1 MNLTGAFLL
10 TKAAMRAMRQE
21 GGGAIVHIAS
31 RMAIR
36 VKEGHGAYAASKAG
50 ILQLTQ
56 PSLPLGEW
64 PPLLHPSSPLR
75 ESAPSLSSPLSC
87 SFIASFLC
95 GRGAFS
101 FIPSPH
107 RGRGRG

>member
-56 PSLPLGEW
+56 PSLPLGER

-75 ESAPSLSSPLSC
+75 ESAPSPSSPLPR
-87 SFIASFLC
+87 A
-95 GRGAFS
+95 
-101 FIPSPH
+101 
-107 RGRGRG
+107 